1 MACHFPDL
9 LWGWLAFLGSP
20 GNHIP
25 VLYSHNEADVTCRVT
40 GFRVVGCRVTGTCR
54 LSCRVLNPTHW
65 ITAYWQPPPCSTTY
79 LPCHHLP
86 PCSQLFFG
94 FDSFSVVFLN
104 TSSRSSGPSASSG
117 GAAICV
123 VSIDSESSPVYI
135 EVQNIL
141 VLQLEV
147 SQWMVRWS
155 WLGSLKRWP
164 GDQEI
169 CVNVTD
175 NTIRCSRFL
184 TRSAFYTGKSL
195 GALPKPCFDLYSYCV
210 LVFLD

>member
-9 LWGWLAFLGSP
+9 LWEWLAFLGSP

-25 VLYSHNEADVTCRVT
+25 VLYCHNEADVTCRVP

-123 VSIDSESSPVYI
+123 VSIDSESSPVYMKF
-135 EVQNIL
+135 
-141 VLQLEV
+141 
-147 SQWMVRWS
+147 STYWCCS
-155 WLGSLKRWP
+155 W
-164 GDQEI
+164 
-169 CVNVTD
+169 
-175 NTIRCSRFL
+175 
-184 TRSAFYTGKSL
+184 KSL
-195 GALPKPCFDLYSYCV
+195 SGWFVEADWVVWNADLVIRRFVSMSQTTR
-210 LVFLD
+210 